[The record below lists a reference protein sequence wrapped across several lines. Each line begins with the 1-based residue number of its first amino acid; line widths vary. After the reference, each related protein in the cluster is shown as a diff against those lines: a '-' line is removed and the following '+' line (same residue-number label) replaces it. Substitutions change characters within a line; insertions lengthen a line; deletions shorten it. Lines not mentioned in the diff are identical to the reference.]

1 MVFIIQNVSYKMYHT
16 ECVIQNVLFKGQEA
30 GFRKIGLKGRM
41 GNRECFTETAE
52 NDVKYNWVCIDS

>member
-1 MVFIIQNVSYKMYHT
+1 MYHT